1 MRIVG
6 GRHRG
11 RPLRAPGGR
20 DLRPTSDRAREAI
33 FNILAHGMEDFQLD
47 GASVLDV
54 FAGSGALGLEALS
67 RGAAH
72 ATFIDNDAAAMR
84 SVRGNA
90 AALGERRAVTLLTLD
105 AARLPPPPRAARTP
119 CALAFLDPPY
129 GSGLAAPAL
138 GGLAVQGWIAAG
150 AVCVVELE
158 AREAFAPPHAF
169 QAVDER
175 TYGPARVVFLRW
187 RPEDKAPPRRQGA
200 RDTRE

>member
-20 DLRPTSDRAREAI
+20 DSRPTSDRAREAI
-33 FNILAHGMEDFQLD
+33 FNILAHGMEDFRLD
-47 GASVLDV
+47 GASVVDV
-54 FAGSGALGLEALS
+54 FAGTGALGLEALS

-72 ATFIDNDAAAMR
+72 ATFIDDDGRAMG

-90 AALGERRAVTLLTLD
+90 AALGERGAVTLLTLD
-105 AARLPPPPRAARTP
+105 AARLPPPPLAARAP

-129 GSGLAAPAL
+129 GAGLAAPAL
-138 GGLAVQGWIAAG
+138 EGLAARGWIAPG
-150 AVCVVELE
+150 AVCVVELA
-158 AREAFAPPHAF
+158 AREPFAPPHAF
-169 QAVDER
+169 KAVDER

-200 RDTRE
+200 RDTGE